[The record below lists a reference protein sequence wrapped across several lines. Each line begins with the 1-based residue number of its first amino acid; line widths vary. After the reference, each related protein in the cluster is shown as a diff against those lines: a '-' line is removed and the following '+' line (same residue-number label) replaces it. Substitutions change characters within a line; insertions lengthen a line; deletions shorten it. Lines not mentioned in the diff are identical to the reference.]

1 MSQSVRQRPS
11 VQRSAHAAMGAIAG
25 NTARALGHPAG
36 AGPFAQPRERRRT
49 PLSVVPAPPTRGRVP
64 FAVFS
69 MAALIA
75 ALVVVLMLNISVSSS
90 QYKLVSLRGEEVALA
105 EQNQALTQQLENL
118 RAPQNLATAAHEL
131 DMVASPT
138 FGTIDV
144 DSLAVTG
151 SPEPAKE
158 SDAPPVLV
166 PAPAVSVPTEVVV
179 PAAPPEAEVP
189 AAAAAAEAPVPAA
202 AESPETAAPAERS
215 TPEPDAPAA
224 RAEAPAPAEPANHGT
239 IPAPAQAAPGQ

>member
-1 MSQSVRQRPS
+1 MSQSVQQRPS
-11 VQRSAHAAMGAIAG
+11 VRHSAHAAAGAVAG
-25 NTARALGHPAG
+25 NTARALQHPAVSSP
-36 AGPFAQPRERRRT
+36 AVQPGRERRRT
-49 PLSVVPAPPTRGRVP
+49 PLSVVPAAPTRGRVP

-105 EQNQALTQQLENL
+105 ERNQALTQQLENL
-118 RAPQNLATAAHEL
+118 RAPQNLASAAHEL
-131 DMVASPT
+131 DMVASPN

-144 DSLAVTG
+144 NSLAVTG

-166 PAPAVSVPTEVVV
+166 PAPAVNVPSQA
-179 PAAPPEAEVP
+179 AAPTP
-189 AAAAAAEAPVPAA
+189 ANE
-202 AESPETAAPAERS
+202 PAEPS
-215 TPEPDAPAA
+215 
-224 RAEAPAPAEPANHGT
+224 APAEPAVPDAAAAPEATVDDGT
-239 IPAPAQAAPGQ
+239 IPAPAQTKPGQ

>member
-1 MSQSVRQRPS
+1 MSQSAQQRPS
-11 VQRSAHAAMGAIAG
+11 AYRSAHAAAGAVTG
-25 NTARALGHPAG
+25 SSARALQHPAG
-36 AGPFAQPRERRRT
+36 AHPDVQPARERRRT
-49 PLSVVPAPPTRGRVP
+49 PLSVVPAAPTRGRVP

-90 QYKLVSLRGEEVALA
+90 QYKLVAMRGEEVALA
-105 EQNQALTQQLENL
+105 EQNQALTQRLENL

-138 FGTIDV
+138 FGTVDV

-166 PAPAVSVPTEVVV
+166 PAPAVNLPSAVVAPPAPSPQPE
-179 PAAPPEAEVP
+179 PAAEPT
-189 AAAAAAEAPVPAA
+189 AEAP
-202 AESPETAAPAERS
+202 APAEAAEQA
-215 TPEPDAPAA
+215 TPPAPVEDAGP
-224 RAEAPAPAEPANHGT
+224 AEAPAPAEPANGGT
-239 IPAPAQAAPGQ
+239 IPAPAQAVPGQ

>member
-1 MSQSVRQRPS
+1 MSQSVQQRPS
-11 VQRSAHAAMGAIAG
+11 VYRSAHATASVVAG
-25 NTARALGHPAG
+25 NTARALQHPVVPNPETKPG
-36 AGPFAQPRERRRT
+36 RERRRT
-49 PLSVVPAPPTRGRVP
+49 PLSVVPAAPTRGRVP

-90 QYKLVSLRGEEVALA
+90 QYKLVSMRGEEVALA

-138 FGTIDV
+138 FGIIDV
-144 DSLAVTG
+144 DSLAVSGT
-151 SPEPAKE
+151 PEPAKG
-158 SDAPPVLV
+158 SDAPAVLV
-166 PAPAVSVPTEVVV
+166 PAPAVNVPSGAGV
-179 PAAPPEAEVP
+179 PAASAEQAEPAAEPEAE
-189 AAAAAAEAPVPAA
+189 APDTSV
-202 AESPETAAPAERS
+202 
-215 TPEPDAPAA
+215 
-224 RAEAPAPAEPANHGT
+224 EPADGGS

>member
-1 MSQSVRQRPS
+1 MSQSVQQRPS
-11 VQRSAHAAMGAIAG
+11 AHRSAHATVGAVAG
-25 NTARALGHPAG
+25 NTARAMQYPAVSSP
-36 AGPFAQPRERRRT
+36 AMQPARERRRT
-49 PLSVVPAPPTRGRVP
+49 PLSVVPAAPTRGRVP

-69 MAALIA
+69 MALLIA

-138 FGTIDV
+138 FGTVDV
-144 DSLAVTG
+144 NSLAVTG

-166 PAPAVSVPTEVVV
+166 PAPAVNVPS
-179 PAAPPEAEVP
+179 PAV
-189 AAAAAAEAPVPAA
+189 APVAQ
-202 AESPETAAPAERS
+202 AE
-215 TPEPDAPAA
+215 PEPAPE
-224 RAEAPAPAEPANHGT
+224 EAPAPAPEEAPASGEPAAPEEPAAPGEPVNGGT

>member
-1 MSQSVRQRPS
+1 MSQSVQQRPA
-11 VQRSAHAAMGAIAG
+11 VHRGAHATVGAVAG
-25 NTARALGHPAG
+25 NTARTLHHPAVSN
-36 AGPFAQPRERRRT
+36 PDVQPGRERRRT
-49 PLSVVPAPPTRGRVP
+49 PLSVVPAAPTRGRVP

-69 MAALIA
+69 MTALIA

-118 RAPQNLATAAHEL
+118 KAPQNLATAAHEL

-166 PAPAVSVPTEVVV
+166 PAPAVNLPVGPVAPVAPSEPVEPAGESAADAPVAAAVPLEANE
-179 PAAPPEAEVP
+179 PAPPSEES
-189 AAAAAAEAPVPAA
+189 AP
-202 AESPETAAPAERS
+202 
-215 TPEPDAPAA
+215 
-224 RAEAPAPAEPANHGT
+224 AEAPAPEEPANGGT
-239 IPAPAQAAPGQ
+239 IPAPAQAAPRQ

>member
-1 MSQSVRQRPS
+1 MSQTVQQRPS
-11 VQRSAHAAMGAIAG
+11 AHRRAHATVGAVAG
-25 NTARALGHPAG
+25 NTARALEHPVISR
-36 AGPFAQPRERRRT
+36 PDAQPERERRRT
-49 PLSVVPAPPTRGRVP
+49 PLSVVPAAPTRGRVP

-105 EQNQALTQQLENL
+105 EQNQALTQQLESL
-118 RAPQNLATAAHEL
+118 KAPQNLAVAAHEL

-144 DSLAVTG
+144 NSLAVTG

-166 PAPAVSVPTEVVV
+166 PAPAVNVPSEAV
-179 PAAPPEAEVP
+179 APVAPSEAE
-189 AAAAAAEAPVPAA
+189 AAGEA
-202 AESPETAAPAERS
+202 AAPAEA
-215 TPEPDAPAA
+215 APAEA
-224 RAEAPAPAEPANHGT
+224 SAEAPAEGGT

>member
-1 MSQSVRQRPS
+1 MSQSVQERPS
-11 VQRSAHAAMGAIAG
+11 VHRSAYTTAPMVAG
-25 NTARALGHPAG
+25 NTARALQSPAISNPETQ
-36 AGPFAQPRERRRT
+36 AGRERRRT
-49 PLSVVPAPPTRGRVP
+49 PLSVVPAAPTRGRVP

-90 QYKLVSLRGEEVALA
+90 QYKLVSLRGQEVALA

-138 FGTIDV
+138 FGIIDV
-144 DSLAVTG
+144 DSLAVSGT
-151 SPEPAKE
+151 PEPASG

-166 PAPAVSVPTEVVV
+166 PAPAVNMPS
-179 PAAPPEAEVP
+179 EA
-189 AAAAAAEAPVPAA
+189 
-202 AESPETAAPAERS
+202 AAPAVPVEK
-215 TPEPDAPAA
+215 
-224 RAEAPAPAEPANHGT
+224 AEPAAEPAVEEPVTTAEPASGGT